1 MDVSCFVMT
10 LGVFVLIAFRA
21 VFLMGAILSLA
32 IISSMQKAGIS
43 VAAKAKESQNA
54 ANGKVVEYL
63 HGLSIYKLFPGSRQQ
78 SVNIEKVFGDL
89 RDASFNMEKTFI
101 RKNLSYTLVI
111 RLFCGI
117 ITILNSPSCFWWA
130 DGNCKGSGTSYC
142 HFCTLSAAGKFGEY
156 QRNGAYDGGVAEKD
170 REDEKDAGYGRRKSN
185 AASI

>member
-1 MDVSCFVMT
+1 M
-10 LGVFVLIAFRA
+10 LQR
-21 VFLMGAILSLA
+21 
-32 IISSMQKAGIS
+32 QRKA
-43 VAAKAKESQNA
+43 QNA

-111 RLFCGI
+111 RLSCGI
-117 ITILNSPSCFWWA
+117 ITILTALLAFGGQMGIA
-130 DGNCKGSGTSYC
+130 KAAVLLIAT
-142 HFCTLSAAGKFGEY
+142 FCTLSTAGKFGEY
-156 QRNGAYDGGVAEKD
+156 QRNGAYDGGIAEKD